1 MNTIRVWDPLVR
13 ALSIGATAEEK
24 SAWIEGFLSGSGL
37 LLVHDH
43 ELLAVIDDWLI
54 DLTATE
60 FTDVLPLVRRTFSAF
75 DTGVK
80 RNIGRAVATAA
91 SSPGAEVAF
100 VIDTDRALPAV
111 AAAAAIFSEAVSRV
125 R

>member
-1 MNTIRVWDPLVR
+1 
-13 ALSIGATAEEK
+13 
-24 SAWIEGFLSGSGL
+24 

-54 DLTATE
+54 GLTAAE

-80 RNIGRAVATAA
+80 RNISRAVATVG
-91 SSPGAEVAF
+91 SSTAGVGAEHDFA
-100 VIDTDRALPAV
+100 IDVDRALPAV
-111 AAAAAIFSEAVSRV
+111 AAAAAIFTASIFTRGDGRV